1 MRTANYESG
10 ATSPPPKWSNRI
22 KEVREERGHNQ
33 RQLARLA
40 GLDAANLNAYEQG
53 RLTPSVA
60 TLLRITQA
68 LECSLDDLVV
78 VEDSNGDASA

>member
-1 MRTANYESG
+1 MRTANHESG
-10 ATSPPPKWSNRI
+10 ATSPPPKWRNRI

-40 GLDAANLNAYEQG
+40 GLDAPNLNAYEQG

-60 TLLRITQA
+60 TLLRLTRA
-68 LECSLDDLVV
+68 LECSLDELVV
-78 VEDSNGDASA
+78 VEDNDGDE

>member
-10 ATSPPPKWSNRI
+10 STSPPPKWTNRI

-53 RLTPSVA
+53 RLAPSVA
-60 TLLRITQA
+60 TLLRLTRA

-78 VEDSNGDASA
+78 EDNDGDE

>member
-10 ATSPPPKWSNRI
+10 ATSPPPRWRNRI
-22 KEVREERGHNQ
+22 KALREERGHNQ

-40 GLDAANLNAYEQG
+40 GLDAPNLNAYEQG

-60 TLLRITQA
+60 TLLRLTRA
-68 LECSLDDLVV
+68 LECSLDDLVE
-78 VEDSNGDASA
+78 VEDNDGHESA